1 MSQPSIGFV
10 YLIALVRP
18 LGSPKHRARFY
29 LGSCRNLKQRM
40 RQHRSGTGSR
50 MLKAAN
56 EKGIAYSVHK
66 FLICESESQ
75 ARALEQRLKRFKR
88 HRSLITKDW
97 RQYLEPST

>member
-1 MSQPSIGFV
+1 MNQQGIGFV
-10 YLIALVRP
+10 YLIALVYP

-29 LGSCRNLKQRM
+29 LGSCKNLNQRM
-40 RQHRSGTGSR
+40 KQHRNGTGSR

-56 EKGIAYSVHK
+56 ERGIAYSVHK